1 MCVVM
6 ASEATAGVLGL
17 RMVCRFSVQIVPA
30 NRSTVHPS
38 APVIRVACRLRP
50 RATPDLGSVTGMALL
65 EIDDLPV
72 ETAAVLRRRADATGL
87 PVREHL
93 RRELIALA
101 ARRVP
106 IDAVVDFLR
115 AERPERP
122 GPQIDTGAMALIDI
136 YDLPADAWSVF
147 SARAAAA
154 GLPLGEY
161 VRKELITL
169 ARRRTV
175 DDSILEIREALGGEP
190 DRDGA
195 SAALAASIRY
205 ARGE

>member
-1 MCVVM
+1 MPH
-6 ASEATAGVLGL
+6 ATL
-17 RMVCRFSVQIVPA
+17 
-30 NRSTVHPS
+30 
-38 APVIRVACRLRP
+38 
-50 RATPDLGSVTGMALL
+50 DLGSVTGMALL

-72 ETAAVLRRRADATGL
+72 ETAGVLHRRADAAGL

-122 GPQIDTGAMALIDI
+122 GPQIDAGAMALLDV

-147 SARAAAA
+147 SARAAAS
-154 GLPLGEY
+154 GIPLGEY

-169 ARRRTV
+169 ARPTV

-190 DRDGA
+190 DPDG
-195 SAALAASIRY
+195 ALAAVAASIQY